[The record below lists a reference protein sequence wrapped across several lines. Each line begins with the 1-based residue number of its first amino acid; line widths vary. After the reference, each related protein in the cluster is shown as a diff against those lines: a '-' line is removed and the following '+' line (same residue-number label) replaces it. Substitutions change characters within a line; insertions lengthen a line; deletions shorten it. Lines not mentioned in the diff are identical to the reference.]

1 MAFNSSAFDFSL
13 TIDGTEYGFF
23 VAEENGIEQWGD
35 GLAPFITPQFR
46 TDPYGYDHTPPEIE
60 VPVVA
65 EDWTGGA
72 GYDQI
77 SSLKDSQINVYNYS
91 RGMDLSN
98 VDRIFAS
105 PQRTSMLESD
115 ETAIGGQPTKFLQT
129 SLGFF
134 MLAGQYIYE
143 WDVSSQRWAQRND
156 ASADAVDFKDIVEL
170 DGTLYAS
177 RGSTVDYKY
186 STDGVTW
193 TAFTDADENADYFT
207 TRGNSSDVAAIWKV
221 LSNLIKNTVS
231 GINGG
236 TSWSGSDE
244 VGHTGE
250 TVTGAVTVD
259 NDIYVFKKQGIYVYD
274 GTNSQDLWKTTY
286 ADTYDGKNPFVWAN
300 GSIYVPYAGTLIAFD
315 PRATESLTLRT
326 VFPLPGMDSQEILGQ
341 ITAVTGDMQNMYIA
355 VKNFNGNTYILKGKP
370 GVAWHTYAYLGAND
384 CLTMAAVAPGVVHST
399 NPALVFGYGSTTSN
413 YFVLPR
419 GGFHPGNDG
428 NCKFDTTTSSLY
440 GPWLNFGAKTYNKFL
455 NRATVLGDDLS
466 ASSIFTLKY
475 EKDRSGTET
484 IIVTATSNGTT
495 EAETS
500 SEVEFNTLR
509 YVATG
514 VVDASYS
521 FGIDS
526 IAFFATLNPPRKRI
540 WSPIVTLSD
549 TIYAQGGVLTS
560 TTPSASNLREILYG
574 AATKRL
580 TMTDRDGHT
589 HTVRLL
595 GLESAGLVRKQHG
608 GKEHNG
614 YGYKISLVEIN
625 STTGGQIEA
634 VYDSSVYDGG
644 HVYS

>member
-1 MAFNSSAFDFSL
+1 MAFNSSAFDFTL
-13 TIDGTEYGFF
+13 TIDGSDYGFF
-23 VAEENGIEQWGD
+23 VAEDNGIEQWGD

-65 EDWTGGA
+65 EDWSGGA
-72 GYDQI
+72 GYEQI
-77 SSLKDSQINVYNYS
+77 SSLKDTQINVYNYS
-91 RGMDLSN
+91 RGMDLSHI
-98 VDRIFAS
+98 DRIFAS
-105 PQRTSMLESD
+105 PQRTIMLESD
-115 ETAIGGQPTKFLQT
+115 GTAIAGQPNKFLQT

-143 WDVSSQRWAQRND
+143 WDVSSQTWVQRND
-156 ASADAVDFKDIVEL
+156 ASADATDFKDMAEL
-170 DGTLYAS
+170 DATLYAS
-177 RGSTVDYKY
+177 RGSLFDYKY
-186 STDGVTW
+186 STDGITW
-193 TAFTDADENADYFT
+193 TAFTAEDENADYFS
-207 TRGNSSDVAAIWKV
+207 TRGNSSDIAALWKV
-221 LSNLIKNTVS
+221 LSNLIRNSATPTTT
-231 GINGG
+231 G
-236 TSWSGSDE
+236 WSGADE
-244 VGHTGE
+244 VGHTSE
-250 TVTGAVTVD
+250 NVTGMVTVD
-259 NDIYVFKKQGIYVYD
+259 NDIYIFKKQGIYVYD
-274 GTNSQDLWKTTY
+274 GTSSQDLWKTTY
-286 ADTYDGKNPFVWAN
+286 ADTYDGKNPFVWVN
-300 GSIYVPYAGTLIAFD
+300 GSIYVPYAGSLIAFD
-315 PRATESLTLRT
+315 PRATESLTLRP

-341 ITAVTGDMQNMYIA
+341 ITAVTGDMQNLYIA
-355 VKNFNGNTYILKGKP
+355 VKNFSGNTYILKGKP

-384 CLTMAAVAPGVVHST
+384 CLTMSAVAPGVVHAT
-399 NPALVFGYGSTTSN
+399 NPALVFGYGSTATN

-419 GGFHPGNDG
+419 GGFHPGNDP

-440 GPWLNFGAKTYNKFL
+440 GPWINFGAKTYNKFL
-455 NRATVLGDDLS
+455 NRASVLGDDLS
-466 ASSIFTLKY
+466 ASSVFTLKY

-484 IIVTATSNGTT
+484 TIVTATSNGNT

-540 WSPIVTLSD
+540 WSPVVTLSD
-549 TIYAQGGVLTS
+549 TLYAQGGVLTS
-560 TTPSASNLREILYG
+560 TTPSAANLRELIYG

-595 GLESAGLVRKQHG
+595 GLESAGRVRKQHG
-608 GKEHNG
+608 GKEHDG
-614 YGYKISLVEIN
+614 YGYKLSLVEIN

-644 HVYS
+644 HVYSA